1 VYGSLRFPDENH
13 FMIMGNPPSPWSNSN
28 EKSIPEWMA
37 GSYIKKLEGKTFDWV
52 AQSNLR
58 TQQAQYYHVRPLL
71 KDLKVSDEVRLAS
84 PYVFTPPVIKKKAWT
99 ANIKGRTAEQA
110 KDVFVEHSGMFPKK
124 DPKTRGDF
132 RKQLGRDE
140 DASEKKARL
149 KLKKQQKRAE
159 YLRKV
164 DKRSYTL
171 ARLKN
176 KKQKTKTTTFD
187 AIAKKRVPTTIN
199 KLGATVVKQT
209 IPKITPIQKIPKVE
223 PGIAQY
229 LREQHNVHAL
239 KKVSKHNY
247 PWIAFSKGKPTL
259 YGNTALHEKLNLGAE
274 YRVVK
279 SQGGV
284 IHKAFDAAKVQPKFF
299 QMHSVSVETY

>member
-1 VYGSLRFPDENH
+1 
-13 FMIMGNPPSPWSNSN
+13 
-28 EKSIPEWMA
+28 
-37 GSYIKKLEGKTFDWV
+37 
-52 AQSNLR
+52 
-58 TQQAQYYHVRPLL
+58 
-71 KDLKVSDEVRLAS
+71 
-84 PYVFTPPVIKKKAWT
+84 
-99 ANIKGRTAEQA
+99 
-110 KDVFVEHSGMFPKK
+110 MFPKK

-132 RKQLGRDE
+132 RKVLGRDE
-140 DASEKKARL
+140 THDEKRARL
-149 KLKKQQKRAE
+149 KLQKQKKRAE

-171 ARLKN
+171 ERLKH
-176 KKQKTKTTTFD
+176 KKHKTETTTFD

-199 KLGATVVKQT
+199 KLGTAVVKQP
-209 IPKITPIQKIPKVE
+209 IPKTTTIQKIPKVE
-223 PGIAQY
+223 PAIAQY

-259 YGNTALHEKLNLGAE
+259 YGNTALHEKLNLGPE

-284 IHKAFDAAKVQPKFF
+284 IHKAFDASKIQPKFF
-299 QMHSVSVETY
+299 QMHQVSVETY